1 MSNKFYLKSDKAD
14 WVHKQQSLEIKSNF
28 DNIIIKKNIIP
39 FIDFNKKI
47 HFLDVFDF

>member
-28 DNIIIKKNIIP
+28 DNIIIKKI
-39 FIDFNKKI
+39 
-47 HFLDVFDF
+47 